1 MAIIKVA
8 NTGLDALPSQVEML
22 DVLTFDGSQSYSLT
36 KNSVAFTPA
45 SADSILVSVNG
56 IVQSGEN
63 FTVSGSTIDFG
74 EAIPST
80 SVCDFIF
87 QLGTGVLNT
96 PVDNSVTTAKIADG
110 AVSSAKMFS
119 GFANGITMADQWRW
133 TANFTGNAQPITAN
147 WERNDTSFD
156 KIGTG
161 MTESSGTFS
170 FPQTGIYK
178 INTGTFYYLNSNSR
192 YNEIVISLS
201 TNGGSSWTAIAYGYT
216 SISNNTS
223 STTYASASTEAIVD
237 VTNASNFK
245 IQISVSHHDTNT
257 TTAGDSGR
265 NDNFTTFIR
274 LGDT

>member
-36 KNSVAFTPA
+36 KDSVAFTPA

-63 FTVSGSTIDFG
+63 FTVTGSTIDFG

-96 PVDNSVTTAKIADG
+96 PVDNSVTTAKIVDG

-119 GFANGITMADQWRW
+119 GFANGITMADQWRL
-133 TANFTGNAQPITAN
+133 TTTTNTGSNSDITTN
-147 WERNDTSFD
+147 WERVDNANWSG
-156 KIGTG
+156 IGTG
-161 MTESSGTFS
+161 LTESSGIFS
-170 FPQTGIYK
+170 FPQTGIYL
-178 INTGTFYYLNSNSR
+178 ITANFQVITQSDAAAGTSLLTTPDNSTYTIDARGYAGNDS
-192 YNEIVISLS
+192 SLS
-201 TNGGSSWTAIAYGYT
+201 NYGM
-216 SISNNTS
+216 
-223 STTYASASTEAIVD
+223 STFESYFD
-237 VTNASNFK
+237 VTNISTHKIKFKTDSFHSSTRLTGSTTISAS
-245 IQISVSHHDTNT
+245 
-257 TTAGDSGR
+257 G
-265 NDNFTTFIR
+265 FTVIR